1 MNDANTEYLN
11 KYLERQEIRNNEF
24 SLFLD
29 SVDDELFQ
37 ITQIVKSI
45 KKKAI
50 DFNGYDFSENI
61 KEVLN
66 DTLLW
71 NTRKVVKW
79 K

>member
-66 DTLLW
+66 DTLL
-71 NTRKVVKW
+71 
-79 K
+79 